1 MRVRSSYPEV
11 EEMKSLYNKVFKN
24 NQITYGGPY
33 QIKIPENLLKYTQ
46 EEDDELQSGDELS
59 CSVDP
64 DAMLEDAKHKCDMLI
79 KEAQLEADRLIEE
92 AQAESKRQA
101 DAIAEEAW
109 QRGYAEG
116 NEAAAEQNRAI
127 LDEAEHIRNKAI
139 EEYEAL
145 MNNMEADMVAL
156 VLDVSRKAVA
166 GELAINQS
174 VIIQLVRDAL
184 PNCSNKNGAVL
195 KVCPEDAEYL
205 TENLSELQAEVEGAD
220 ELTIKPDCTLK
231 PGDCI
236 IETPLGSVDA
246 GTSTK
251 LDKIEAAFREE
262 LEGR

>member
-1 MRVRSSYPEV
+1 MR
-11 EEMKSLYNKVFKN
+11 SLYNKVFKN
-24 NQITYGGPY
+24 NQIIYGGPY
-33 QIKIPENLLKYTQ
+33 QIKIPENLLKYNQ
-46 EEDDELQSGDELS
+46 DEEEIQSEDEAPE
-59 CSVDP
+59 
-64 DAMLEDAKHKCDMLI
+64 LEDPETLIENAKQKCEMMI
-79 KEAQLEADRLIEE
+79 KEARLEAERLMEE
-92 AQAESKRQA
+92 AQAEAKKQA

-127 LDEAEHIRNKAI
+127 LAEAERIRNAAI

-145 MNNMEADMVAL
+145 MNSMEADMVAL
-156 VLDVSRKAVA
+156 VMDVSRKAVA
-166 GELAINQS
+166 GELAINRN
-174 VIIQLVRDAL
+174 VIVQLVRDAL
-184 PNCSNKNGAVL
+184 PNCSNKNGAIL
-195 KVCPEDAEYL
+195 KVCPQDADYL
-205 TENLSELQAEVEGAD
+205 AEHMSEFQAEVEGAD

-236 IETPLGSVDA
+236 IETQLGCVDA

>member
-1 MRVRSSYPEV
+1 MR
-11 EEMKSLYNKVFKN
+11 SLYNKVFKN

-33 QIKIPENLLKYTQ
+33 QIKIPENLLKYAQ
-46 EEDDELQSGDELS
+46 DEEDEMQSGDEL
-59 CSVDP
+59 P
-64 DAMLEDAKHKCDMLI
+64 DSDNPEALLENAKYKCNMLI
-79 KEAQLEADRLIEE
+79 KEAQLEADRLMEE
-92 AQAESKRQA
+92 AQAEAKRRS

-116 NEAAAEQNRAI
+116 NEAAAEQNRALI
-127 LDEAEHIRNKAI
+127 DEAEQIRNTAI
-139 EEYEAL
+139 EEYETM

-166 GELAINQS
+166 GELAVNKS

-195 KVCPEDAEYL
+195 KVCPEDADYL
-205 TENLSELQAEVEGAD
+205 AEHLNELQSEVEGAD

-231 PGDCI
+231 PGDCVL
-236 IETPLGSVDA
+236 ETPLGSVDA
-246 GTSTK
+246 GTSTR

>member
-1 MRVRSSYPEV
+1 
-11 EEMKSLYNKVFKN
+11 MKSLFNKVFKN
-24 NQITYGGPY
+24 NQITYGGLY
-33 QIKIPENLLKYTQ
+33 QVKIPENLLKYAQ
-46 EEDDELQSGDELS
+46 DEEDEIQSGDEIQG
-59 CSVDP
+59 
-64 DAMLEDAKHKCDMLI
+64 LEDPEALIESAKQKCDMMI
-79 KEAQLEADRLIEE
+79 KEARLEADRLLEE
-92 AQAESKRQA
+92 ARAEAERRS

-127 LDEAEHIRNKAI
+127 LAEAEQIRNEAI
-139 EEYEAL
+139 EEYEAM
-145 MNNMEADMVAL
+145 MNSMEADMVAL

-166 GELAINQS
+166 GELAINRN

-184 PNCSNKNGAVL
+184 PNCSNKNGAIL
-195 KVCPEDAEYL
+195 KVCPEYADYLAEH
-205 TENLSELQAEVEGAD
+205 LSELQAEVEGAD
-220 ELTIKPDCTLK
+220 ELTIKPDSTLK

-236 IETPLGSVDA
+236 IETQLGSVDA